1 MHTVHMWRGGGM
13 VGLTGNRV
21 CMHGLFLGRT

>member
-1 MHTVHMWRGGGM
+1 MHTVHMWRGGM